1 MLNLSSQCQ
10 HCNEYLTKSI
20 IDNGKAFQ
28 NSLNSSDEDFL
39 FKKEKEE
46 EENMDEVEN
55 DESISF
61 DTSVDTILDNL
72 LSSFKDLGVE
82 DSQMSS

>member
-1 MLNLSSQCQ
+1 M
-10 HCNEYLTKSI
+10 HRFI
-20 IDNGKAFQ
+20 NG
-28 NSLNSSDEDFL
+28 LPI
-39 FKKEKEE
+39 KKEKE

>member
-1 MLNLSSQCQ
+1 L
-10 HCNEYLTKSI
+10 HRFI
-20 IDNGKAFQ
+20 NG
-28 NSLNSSDEDFL
+28 LPI
-39 FKKEKEE
+39 KKEKE

>member
-1 MLNLSSQCQ
+1 LP
-10 HCNEYLTKSI
+10 I
-20 IDNGKAFQ
+20 
-28 NSLNSSDEDFL
+28 
-39 FKKEKEE
+39 KKEKE

>member
-46 EENMDEVEN
+46 ENMDEVEN

-61 DTSVDTILDNL
+61 GTSVDTILDNL

>member
-1 MLNLSSQCQ
+1 LP
-10 HCNEYLTKSI
+10 I
-20 IDNGKAFQ
+20 
-28 NSLNSSDEDFL
+28 
-39 FKKEKEE
+39 KKEKE

-61 DTSVDTILDNL
+61 DTSVDTILYNL

>member
-39 FKKEKEE
+39 FKKEKEG
-46 EENMDEVEN
+46 ENMDEVEN

-61 DTSVDTILDNL
+61 DTSVLDNL

>member
-1 MLNLSSQCQ
+1 M
-10 HCNEYLTKSI
+10 HRFI
-20 IDNGKAFQ
+20 NG
-28 NSLNSSDEDFL
+28 LPI
-39 FKKEKEE
+39 KKEKE

-61 DTSVDTILDNL
+61 DTSVDTILYNL

>member
-1 MLNLSSQCQ
+1 LLNLSSQCQ

-39 FKKEKEE
+39 FKKEKEG
-46 EENMDEVEN
+46 ENMDEVEN

-61 DTSVDTILDNL
+61 DTSVLDNL